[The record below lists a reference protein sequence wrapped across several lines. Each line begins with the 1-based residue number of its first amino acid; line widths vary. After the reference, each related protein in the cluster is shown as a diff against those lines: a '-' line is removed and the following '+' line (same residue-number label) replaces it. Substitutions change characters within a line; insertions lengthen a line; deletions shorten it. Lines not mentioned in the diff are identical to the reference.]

1 MTYKDAQV
9 LLDDRREGA
18 EITERRVLIALELSG
33 DISSDELIKA
43 LQELKK

>member
-1 MTYKDAQV
+1 MTYADAQV

-18 EITERRVLIALELSG
+18 EIAERRVLTALELTG
-33 DISSDELIKA
+33 DISADQLIKA